1 MNQSLLYR
9 ITFNPEQCGGKP
21 CVRNM
26 RIRVSD
32 VITLLAHGMTTEQ
45 VLEEMPDLTREDI
58 QACLVY
64 AAKRIDHPVIHA
76 A

>member
-1 MNQSLLYR
+1 
-9 ITFNPEQCGGKP
+9 
-21 CVRNM
+21 M

-32 VITLLAHGMTTEQ
+32 VITLLAHGMTTDQ